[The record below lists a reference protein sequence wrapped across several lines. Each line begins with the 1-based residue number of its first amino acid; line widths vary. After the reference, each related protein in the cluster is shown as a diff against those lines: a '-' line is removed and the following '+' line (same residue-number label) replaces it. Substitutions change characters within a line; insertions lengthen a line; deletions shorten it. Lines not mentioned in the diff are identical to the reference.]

1 MQLATNESAM
11 KCKFSGIND
20 NVAAEGKY
28 HLKCYLPLCRNNK
41 DMWHVWGG
49 KKNTDSRC
57 FGFVSEDFERCFAA
71 YCMPFFLSY
80 YHVLAKC
87 L

>member
-28 HLKCYLPLCRNNK
+28 HLKCYLPSCRNNK

-49 KKNTDSRC
+49 EKTPILD
-57 FGFVSEDFERCFAA
+57 
-71 YCMPFFLSY
+71 
-80 YHVLAKC
+80 VLD
-87 L
+87 LF